1 MWVKKIVPA
10 KICYMMTQSDLDLF
24 FETPFLF
31 ALLASLSCDAFP
43 PDSVFA
49 CCGARGSRWCSN
61 PRNWPQSQCRVPDR
75 SNVRQPWGW
84 GIADCSDCQRTS
96 LCCTI
101 GVCLLYLMYLMLTQN
116 SLYMKE
122 KLLLSKQ
129 RWTAERYFRRL
140 ASCYAIYAEISRQI
154 IQ

>member
-1 MWVKKIVPA
+1 MLHDDAIRSRPILRSA
-10 KICYMMTQSDLDLF
+10 FSFRPLGL
-24 FETPFLF
+24 PFLWR
-31 ALLASLSCDAFP
+31 LSTRFGVRMLWR
-43 PDSVFA
+43 SWV
-49 CCGARGSRWCSN
+49 SRWCSN

-84 GIADCSDCQRTS
+84 GIADCSDCQKTS

-101 GVCLLYLMYLMLTQN
+101 SVCLLYLMYLMLSQN